1 MIREVLDQSKI
12 SLALASEYWQV
23 RVVQET
29 TSTQD
34 ELKHELVSN
43 KDCVVAEYQSAGR
56 GRLDRRFDSV
66 PGIAL
71 LFSFYIEPR
80 RLSQSHQ
87 APPLGWIP
95 LLAGLAVT
103 QTLNAMTE
111 SDDYRIKWPNDVLS
125 ESGKVSG
132 TLCEQYLAGI
142 IVGIGI
148 NVSGTPEELP
158 VDTASSI
165 FITSGVELDRNE
177 LLPRILNHFS
187 QLLSQWEEGKDFR
200 GGYRALCKTI
210 GNDVLIT
217 APSKNQIRGR
227 AIDVTSN
234 GELVLE
240 SGDIISVG
248 DVLHLR

>member
-1 MIREVLDQSKI
+1 VIRVVLDQSKI
-12 SLALASEYWQV
+12 SLALTSEYWQV

-56 GRLDRRFDSV
+56 GRLDRQFDSA

-80 RLSQSHQ
+80 RSSQSHQ

-103 QTLNAMTE
+103 RTLNAMTE

-125 ESGKVSG
+125 ESGKVCG
-132 TLCEQYLAGI
+132 ILCEQYLGGV

-148 NVSGTPEELP
+148 NVTGTPEELP

-177 LLPRILNHFS
+177 LLPRILRTFAE
-187 QLLSQWEEGKDFR
+187 LLSQWEEGKDFR

-217 APSKNQIRGR
+217 APSKYQIRGR
-227 AIDVTSN
+227 AIDITPN

-240 SGDIISVG
+240 SGDIISAG

>member
-1 MIREVLDQSKI
+1 MIRAVLDQSKI
-12 SLALASEYWQV
+12 SLALVSDYWQV

-43 KDCVVAEYQSAGR
+43 RECVVAEFQSAGR
-56 GRLDRRFDSV
+56 GRLDRRFDSA

-80 RLSQSHQ
+80 RPSQSHQ
-87 APPLGWIP
+87 ATPIGWIP
-95 LLAGLAVT
+95 LLTGLAVAR
-103 QTLNAMTE
+103 TLNAMTD

-125 ESGKVSG
+125 ESGKICG
-132 TLCEQYLAGI
+132 ILCEQYSDGI

-148 NVSGTPEELP
+148 NVTGTPEELP
-158 VDTASSI
+158 VDTASSV
-165 FITSGVELDRNE
+165 FITSGIHVDRND
-177 LLPRILNHFS
+177 LLPKILRTFS
-187 QLLSQWEEGKDFR
+187 ELFSQWEEGKDFR

-210 GNDVLIT
+210 GSEVVIRL
-217 APSKNQIRGR
+217 PSNKEFRGR
-227 AIDVTSN
+227 AIDVTAN
-234 GELVLE
+234 GGLVLE

-248 DVLHLR
+248 DVHHLR